1 MGPAAVA
8 AEAPPALP
16 RKGFACRT
24 RGLISAKADLSRM
37 TELYDV
43 AAIGNAIVD
52 VIAPATDDFL
62 TQQGMDKGAMMLVDE
77 QRSAAL
83 YAAMQAGLEASGG
96 SAANTVAGLAS
107 FGGRGAFLGK
117 VADDHLG
124 KVFTHDMRAIGAHF
138 DTPPL
143 LNGKATAVSM
153 INVTPDGERTMSTF
167 LGASTEFA
175 AEDIDAA
182 IVEAAKIVYL
192 EGYLFDAEAARR
204 AFAKA
209 AALAHGAGRM
219 IAITLSDGFVV
230 ERHREALLGFLE
242 TQVDLVFANAT
253 EVASLFQTD
262 DFDAAVN
269 ALRSK
274 VKIAAVTRSAQGS
287 VIVAGGETFE
297 VSAFPVE
304 KVVDTTGAGDQYAAG
319 FMYGLANGRPLNV
332 CGQLGSLAAAEVI
345 SHYGPRPQVSLK
357 DLAASKGL

>member
-1 MGPAAVA
+1 MA
-8 AEAPPALP
+8 
-16 RKGFACRT
+16 
-24 RGLISAKADLSRM
+24 
-37 TELYDV
+37 ELYDV

-62 TQQGMDKGAMMLVDE
+62 AQQSMDKGAMMLVDE
-77 QRSAAL
+77 TRSAAL
-83 YAAMQAGLEASGG
+83 YAAMAPGVEASGG
-96 SAANTVAGLAS
+96 SAANSIAGVAS

-117 VADDHLG
+117 VADDQLG

-138 DTPPL
+138 DNAPL

-175 AEDIDAA
+175 SDDIDPAV
-182 IVEAAKIVYL
+182 IEAAKIVYL

-209 AALAHGAGRM
+209 AGLAHASGRM

-230 ERHREALLGFLE
+230 ERHREGLLGFLE
-242 TQVDLVFANAT
+242 TQVDLVFANET
-253 EVASLFQTD
+253 ELTALFQTS
-262 DFDAAVN
+262 DFDAAVD
-269 ALRSK
+269 AMRGK
-274 VKIAAVTRSAQGS
+274 VKIAAVTRSEKGS
-287 VIVAGGETFE
+287 VIIAGGETFA
-297 VSAFPVE
+297 VPAFPVE

-319 FMYGLANGRPLNV
+319 FMFGLATGRPLNV